1 MKSTLG
7 SINTSRNLLQD
18 GNGVSENSRAERAIS
33 TRTRKHQ
40 GPNLLPLLIICISHS
55 QGYPPFSHAARQHRP
70 PSCPT
75 PTSLFP
81 LYRLACSAS
90 QTCSWKR
97 LPLTCLSASKRRQA
111 LVSANSKF
119 PRTESNWPSL
129 GQVST
134 LIKFSVT
141 GRGSWEK
148 EDRLGPALWNGE
160 PFPGEGR
167 WCEWVGKASLR
178 LAQTPSQRCF
188 RIWKIFFFLELS
200 GVCFYW
206 SIVYL

>member
-55 QGYPPFSHAARQHRP
+55 QGYPPFSHSARQHGP

>member
-148 EDRLGPALWNGE
+148 EDRLGPALWMENHSQEKEDDVNG
-160 PFPGEGR
+160 
-167 WCEWVGKASLR
+167 WGKH
-178 LAQTPSQRCF
+178 PSDWHKLQVRDVSEF
-188 RIWKIFFFLELS
+188 GKFFSFWNFLEFAFIE
-200 GVCFYW
+200 V
-206 SIVYL
+206 